1 MVVAC
6 AGVLVGMSAP
16 VAAQV
21 RVTYLHRL
29 SNFEGQVPYDWGQV
43 FVDQARDET
52 YVIYLN
58 RIRVFNASG
67 METYRFGDDL
77 DLGEIIDG
85 AVDEAGDILLLS
97 YRAGRPLVTRCNF
110 RGVPVGP
117 VEITGLPEGVSFRPN
132 RVVFRGGLLYFAS
145 LGAADVVVTDTTGAF
160 REYIDLLGAMEV
172 SDNRRGDVALF
183 GFTVDEAGSIYV
195 TVPVLFRVFKWSPD
209 KTMTSFGRSGSAA
222 GRFGVI
228 AGIAVD
234 RQGRVIVADKLK
246 SVVMVFDKDFT
257 FLSEFGYRGAR
268 PENLIVPD
276 DLAIDARGQLF
287 VTQARKR
294 GVSVFSLSGE

>member
-6 AGVLVGMSAP
+6 AGVLAGMAVP
-16 VAAQV
+16 AAAQV

-67 METYRFGDDL
+67 METYRFGRFRPRRDHRRRR
-77 DLGEIIDG
+77 GRSG
-85 AVDEAGDILLLS
+85 R
-97 YRAGRPLVTRCNF
+97 YRRCTGGRPMVTRCNF

-145 LGAADVVVTDTTGAF
+145 LG
-160 REYIDLLGAMEV
+160 
-172 SDNRRGDVALF
+172 
-183 GFTVDEAGSIYV
+183 
-195 TVPVLFRVFKWSPD
+195 
-209 KTMTSFGRSGSAA
+209 
-222 GRFGVI
+222 
-228 AGIAVD
+228 
-234 RQGRVIVADKLK
+234 
-246 SVVMVFDKDFT
+246 
-257 FLSEFGYRGAR
+257 R
-268 PENLIVPD
+268 PM
-276 DLAIDARGQLF
+276 
-287 VTQARKR
+287 
-294 GVSVFSLSGE
+294 SW